1 MSENVNN
8 TDSIDNVQFLAFKE
22 NKWNLNF
29 VEDQASW
36 EWNEQI

>member
-8 TDSIDNVQFLAFKE
+8 TDSIDNVQFLVFKE
-22 NKWNLNF
+22 NKLNLNF
-29 VEDQASW
+29 VEDQTSW